1 MPIMPTFFLAHG
13 SPMSA
18 IEDNYFVADW
28 HRIHKDTPKPSAI
41 VVISAHWHVPG
52 TRITANE
59 FPKTIHDFGG
69 FPAELFAQQYPAPGS
84 PALANQLV
92 ECLNNKGFAAKTDL
106 SWGLDHGTWA
116 LLLHLYPN
124 ADIPVLQISMDAFN
138 DDLMHH
144 YRMGEALKHF
154 REQGVLFI
162 GSGNIVHNLRRWFT
176 TRPEDDISWAVNFDK
191 AVAEAI
197 IKRDIDTLANYHSL
211 PQAMTAVPT
220 VEHYLPLMYVMGLSN
235 PDEKV
240 TFSDF
245 GFADLSTASS
255 RSVRFG

>member
-1 MPIMPTFFLAHG
+1 MPLMPTFFLAHG

-28 HRIHKDTPKPSAI
+28 HRIHKDTPTPSAI

-52 TRITANE
+52 IRVTANE

-69 FPAELFAQQYPAPGS
+69 FPPELFAQQYPAPGS
-84 PALANQLV
+84 PSLANALV
-92 ECLNNKGFAAKTDL
+92 ASLKEHGFHAQTDL

-116 LLLHLYPN
+116 LLLHLYPEAN
-124 ADIPVLQISMDAFN
+124 IPVLQISMDATN
-138 DDLMHH
+138 DDLMAH
-144 YRMGEALKHF
+144 YRIGEALKAY

-176 TRPEDDISWAVNFDK
+176 TREGDDISWAVNFDA
-191 AVAEAI
+191 AVAKAI
-197 IKRDIDTLANYHSL
+197 EQHDIETLANYHTL
-211 PQAMTAVPT
+211 PQAMVAVPT

-235 PDEKV
+235 KGENL

-245 GFADLSTASS
+245 GFTDLSTASS